1 MSQIKKQINDATEF
15 EKLPKLIMIEGV
27 KVFDPV
33 QKIDDKLNVV
43 IENGIIKQVVKNKPS
58 GFKGKVFSFPDA
70 MLMPGLYDMHV
81 HLREPGREDEET
93 IKSGSFASANGGYT
107 GIACMPNTD
116 PAIDSQEIV
125 NYISKQASDLL
136 VDVHPVAAIT
146 KGRKGEELAPIAEM
160 VEAGAVGIS
169 DDGSP
174 VMNAELMR
182 RALEYSKMFD
192 IPVLGH
198 EEDANLSRNRHM
210 HEGFY
215 STKLGLP
222 GIPSVSEEIMV
233 ARDIML
239 TEYTG
244 GRFHVCHIS
253 TRGSVDLVRQAKA
266 KGLKVTCEVTPHHFT
281 LTDREVES
289 FDTNTKMNPPLRSDK
304 DLEAILQGL
313 KDGTIDAIA
322 SDHAPHSI
330 EEKEAEYI
338 YAPFGITGIET
349 QWGLIVTQL
358 LRNKVVSLRRVYD
371 LCVANPRK
379 ILNLE
384 VPQVKAGQ
392 KANLT
397 IVDTRSKWKLAGHV
411 SYSKS
416 ANTPFA
422 DTDLTGRCLAV
433 INNGRI
439 FSR

>member
-1 MSQIKKQINDATEF
+1 MSQIKKYNNSDLTF
-15 EKLPKLIMIEGV
+15 EQMPKKLLLQDV
-27 KVFDPV
+27 HVFDPV
-33 QKIDDKLNVV
+33 EKLDEKLNII
-43 IENGIIKQVVKNKPS
+43 IENGKIGQIVKKKPSNFNGQIIKAN
-58 GFKGKVFSFPDA
+58 GA
-70 MLMPGLYDMHV
+70 MALPGMFDMHV

-93 IKSGSFASANGGYT
+93 IMSGSMASANGGYT

-116 PAIDSQEIV
+116 PAIDSQEVI
-125 NYISKQASDLL
+125 NYIKRQSSGSL
-136 VDVHPVAAIT
+136 VDVYPVAAIT
-146 KGRKGEELAPIAEM
+146 KRRKGEELAPIAEM

-182 RALEYSKMFD
+182 RALEYSKMFG

-198 EEDANLSRNRHM
+198 EEDDNLSKNRHM

-215 STKLGLP
+215 STKLGIP

-253 TRGSVDLVRQAKA
+253 TAKSVELVRQAKA
-266 KGLKVTCEVTPHHFT
+266 KGISVTCEVTPHHFT
-281 LTDREVES
+281 LTDKEVES
-289 FDTNTKMNPPLRSDK
+289 FDTNTKMNPPLRSAD
-304 DLEAILQGL
+304 DLNAILAGL

-322 SDHAPHSI
+322 SDHAPHSV

-349 QWGLIVTQL
+349 QWGLIVTEL
-358 LRNKVVSLRRVYD
+358 LKKKVITMRKLYD

-379 ILNLE
+379 ILNLP
-384 VPQVKAGQ
+384 VPIIKKG
-392 KANLT
+392 KPANLT
-397 IVDTRSKWKLAGHV
+397 IADTKTKWKLTEER
-411 SYSKS
+411 SLSKS
-416 ANTPFA
+416 DNTPFA
-422 DTDLTGRCLAV
+422 DVELAGKCMAV
-433 INNGRI
+433 INNNRL
-439 FSR
+439 FR